1 MSPVAGAVTVAGI
14 ELTRFELFLSVGV
27 LLFGGYLKGTVGFAV
42 GLVTISGLVQLL
54 PPKPTVIAL
63 TIPFL
68 ASNVVVLARDG
79 VPVAFVRGQLPF
91 LATLTVGLLVG
102 VAGLGLIP
110 ERAIYLLLAGY
121 IGAFLIFQR
130 YDRLVDGYTDSRLSG
145 PVAGVLAGLLGGLVG
160 APGPPMITHAYL
172 NTIGESKTLFVTATS
187 TLFLTA
193 HVIRIG
199 FLYAGDLLHTTEVT
213 LGVLFSI
220 PIFAGVLVGIASRS
234 YVDSNT
240 FERAVQ
246 LLLVLVGVNLV
257 RNGLGL

>member
-1 MSPVAGAVTVAGI
+1 MALAATAVDVAGI
-14 ELTRFELFLSVGV
+14 RLTPLELLLSVAV
-27 LLFGGYLKGTVGFAV
+27 LLLGGYLKGTVGFAV

-68 ASNVVVLARDG
+68 ASNLVVLARDG
-79 VPVAFVRGQLPF
+79 VPIEFVRGQLPF

-102 VAGLGLIP
+102 VAGLGVLS
-110 ERAIYLLLAGY
+110 EEAIYLLLAVY
-121 IGAFLIFQR
+121 IGGFLVFQR
-130 YDRLVDGYTDSRLSG
+130 YDRLVDGYTESRISG
-145 PVAGVLAGLLGGLVG
+145 PIAGALAGLLGGIVG
-160 APGPPMITHAYL
+160 APGPPMVTHAYL
-172 NTIGESKTLFVTATS
+172 NTIGESKKLFVTATS
-187 TLFLTA
+187 TLFLAA
-193 HVIRIG
+193 HVIRLG
-199 FLYAGDLLHTTEVT
+199 FLYAGDLLHVQELT

-234 YVDSNT
+234 YVDSDT

-246 LLLVLVGVNLV
+246 LLLVLIGVNLL